1 MTESMTPIEQ
11 AQALL
16 KAAEEAS
23 LEPWE
28 VDGFHLSA
36 VIRKVSGDKPGK
48 WERIADCTSANWK
61 ADAQFIRVARRFAP
75 AIASALLEKQKAL
88 DEAKSHIQIMLDIFE
103 PIAGSETSLEDKRLI
118 REARDFL
125 TRQGV

>member
-88 DEAKSHIQIMLDIFE
+88 DEALWQLQLVLPLALGYAAAHPHAINRE
-103 PIAGSETSLEDKRLI
+103 VCEDASAL
-118 REARDFL
+118 L